1 MTDVLENLSNLYTA
15 PHTYTASPR
24 TDPLELSPC
33 WPRWSLYL
41 DFPQPDAFLWS
52 FVGFTTIQSPSI
64 NWNMILPSH
73 PFLCISRNRSRNGK
87 FLLQLIT
94 LSRKVSVLLP
104 PRLIISRQISL
115 PAYKEGSNEEFVDE
129 RNLKVVRFYP
139 MLIQSLIV
147 YIASIFQDL
156 ATRHCFRRSCY
167 PGVAR

>member
-41 DFPQPDAFLWS
+41 DFPPPDAFLWS

-73 PFLCISRNRSRNGK
+73 PFLCISHNRSRNGK

-104 PRLIISRQISL
+104 ARLIISRQTFPTCLQGRVQWGICGWEKFKSRSILSNVDTIIDCIYCINIS
-115 PAYKEGSNEEFVDE
+115 
-129 RNLKVVRFYP
+129 
-139 MLIQSLIV
+139 
-147 YIASIFQDL
+147 
-156 ATRHCFRRSCY
+156 RSCNA
-167 PGVAR
+167 PLFPTILLPRCR